1 MKIRAAISDI
11 YGTLLEVSPPPADA
25 EARWA
30 ALWNRQFQVQPRV
43 GLVEFGDQCDQ
54 IIRREHTA
62 ARARG
67 IPFPEIYWSAVA
79 GEVLPELDRLTD
91 QEREDF
97 LYEQAQIWH
106 TVRLMPEANEA
117 LLRLQS
123 RGVLLGLASNA
134 QSYTERELG
143 LALESAGLN
152 ARLFQQDICFWS
164 FKHGFSKPDP
174 HVFRILTARLRARGV
189 RPAEI
194 LMVGDRLDCDIEPAR
209 AHGWQTWQLSES
221 AAMGSGGSW
230 SALALTLCP

>member
-174 HVFRILTARLRARGV
+174 HVFRILTARLRARVCARRKSSWWVIVWIATSSRLARMAG
-189 RPAEI
+189 RPGNYLSRRRWAQEAAG
-194 LMVGDRLDCDIEPAR
+194 LRL
-209 AHGWQTWQLSES
+209 H
-221 AAMGSGGSW
+221 
-230 SALALTLCP
+230 